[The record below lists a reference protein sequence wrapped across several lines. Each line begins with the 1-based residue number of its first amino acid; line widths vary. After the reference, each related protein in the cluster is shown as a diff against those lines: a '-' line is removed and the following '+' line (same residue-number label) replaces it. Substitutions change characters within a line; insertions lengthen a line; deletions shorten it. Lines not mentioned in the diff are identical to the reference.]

1 MLNPVTHSKKA
12 LLVAGSI
19 SLVGLST
26 LVGQTPEND
35 LWSNPDF
42 VERFTYSY
50 TPNLAIEPRLDGTQK
65 EFLEELAVEMAKDRQ
80 KAISMLESTQRSAN
94 ASPAFAVIL
103 GNLYYQNG
111 DIQKAAAA
119 YESAIKEQNTFRRA
133 YENLGFLYFQM
144 KQIDK
149 ARTTFTEA
157 IKLGSEDKNIY
168 AILGYLFFENGQFI
182 ASETSYRN
190 ALVYEANNLDWAFG
204 LAKAVLLQ
212 GKLKDAIGLFDNLI
226 ATNPEEAEYWE
237 LQADAYLGLK
247 QNLDAASNYEV
258 LRRLGRIKADQLI
271 TLGDIYVDNGFIEP
285 ALQVY
290 KEALRRKGTLSIDK
304 PLSAA
309 NTLVAA
315 GYFDEAEEVVKIIAD
330 TYGNSLDSKMKFEVQ
345 KLQAQILAAKGTSNS
360 KVIALLEQM
369 VAQNPLDGDIL
380 ILLADYYAPNNF
392 EKAEFLYERAEEI
405 SAFEAK
411 AYFHHGKALV
421 EAGKYREALSTIQH
435 SMDIYPQDNVEAY
448 LVGVRNLYHAVR

>member
-1 MLNPVTHSKKA
+1 MLNPVTHTKKA

-19 SLVGLST
+19 SLLGLST
-26 LVGQTPEND
+26 LVGQTPDED
-35 LWSNPDF
+35 YWSDQDF

-50 TPNLAIEPRLDGTQK
+50 TPNLAIEPRLDSSQK
-65 EFLEELAVEMAKDRQ
+65 EFLEELAVEMSKDRQ
-80 KAISMLESTQRSAN
+80 KAIGMLESKLRSEF
-94 ASPAFAVIL
+94 ASPAFSVIL
-103 GNLYYQNG
+103 GNIYYQDGNL
-111 DIQKAAAA
+111 QKAAEA
-119 YESAIKEQNTFRRA
+119 YEAAIKKQESFRRA

-144 KQIDK
+144 GKTDK
-149 ARTTFTEA
+149 ARDIFTKA

-168 AILGYLFFENGQFI
+168 AILGYLFYENGQFI

-190 ALVYEANNLDWAFG
+190 ALVYEANNQDWAYG

-226 ATNPEEAEYWE
+226 KSSPEEAEYWE

-247 QNLDAASNYEV
+247 QNLKAASNYEV
-258 LRRLGRIKADQLI
+258 LRRLGHIKADNLI
-271 TLGDIYVDNGFIEP
+271 TLGDIYVENGFIEP

-290 KEALRRKGTLSIDK
+290 KEALRRKGTLSIEK
-304 PLSAA
+304 PIAAA

-315 GYFDEAEEVVKIIAD
+315 GYFDEAEEVVKIITENFAQ
-330 TYGNSLDSKMKFEVQ
+330 SLDSKMKFEVQ
-345 KLQAQILAAKGTSNS
+345 KLQAQILAAKGSSNS
-360 KVIALLEQM
+360 RVIALLEQM
-369 VAQNPLDGDIL
+369 TAQNPLDGDIL

-405 SAFEAK
+405 SSYEAK

-421 EAGKYREALSTIQH
+421 DAGKYREALSKIQH
-435 SMDIYPQDNVEAY
+435 SMDIYPVDNVEAY
-448 LVGVRNLYHAVR
+448 LIGVRNLYRAVR